1 MASMTKEQAVETLRE
16 MYNDLP
22 LIDRLGKRGEAL
34 TSAIVQ
40 LRRQTKMIDLKKQE
54 ELHEIRDILFNSNA
68 IQCQDVAPEP
78 VCDGMLSY
86 YLYSYG
92 MKIYV
97 DFNKM
102 AKALYEAGYRKG
114 ETDVHRERL
123 YAESS
128 PYHGE

>member
-1 MASMTKEQAVETLRE
+1 MF
-16 MYNDLP
+16 DF
-22 LIDRLGKRGEAL
+22 
-34 TSAIVQ
+34 
-40 LRRQTKMIDLKKQE
+40 KKQK
-54 ELHEIRDILFNSNA
+54 ELEQIRDILFNSNA

-92 MKIYV
+92 MKIYL

-102 AKALYEAGYRKG
+102 AKALYETGYRKG
-114 ETDVHRERL
+114 ENDVHRERL